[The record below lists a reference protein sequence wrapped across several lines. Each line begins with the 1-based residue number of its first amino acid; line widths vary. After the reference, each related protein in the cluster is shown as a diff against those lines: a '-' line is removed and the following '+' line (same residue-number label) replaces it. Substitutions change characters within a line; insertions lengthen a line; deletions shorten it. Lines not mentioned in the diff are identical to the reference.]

1 MSKQPKKS
9 ISVSVLNIDLRVPV
23 QRLPII
29 WLSFKNY
36 YTKFGKYT
44 DMVEWKEP
52 ILDFENVTYDQIVDF
67 YDKQDSDIYAFSTY
81 LWSHKAIMAIAEEI
95 KRRNPKRIIV
105 LGGPYLDITY
115 KNNIEWFFK
124 NKFIDAIC
132 EPTSYGEWFMTDMLN
147 QAVEGSIDWKNVA
160 FAIHRTGRGY
170 FPNKLDFQF
179 PGPLIEGNEDIFYKC
194 KDIALERNIPFA
206 LSLETTRGCPYQ
218 CVFCEWGGGIGGKVV
233 RRPMDQILADLDM
246 IPQIGIDQVQIL
258 DANWGIFKEDID
270 VAQYIADMKTNFG
283 LPNHVETYGMTKSSP
298 ERRWAVIEPLAKAG
312 VVDRYKLSIQSI
324 SDDVLK
330 RIKRKDVP
338 RDKDFEF
345 AKYLTETYGIRADI
359 EFIMGLPGT
368 TRDLFYDELD
378 LQFDYGYDLERYIW
392 MFLPDSP
399 GYSPD
404 YVKEQ
409 GIKTVKTC
417 VGKSRL
423 NSYAFDDAAM
433 FDSYH
438 ISADERFLSDIDFVV
453 ETNTYTREEFAE
465 FFFFSYWLLNT
476 TNVGINDEVL
486 RYNLESG
493 KLDKPSTL
501 FRKVFHEFMTNDTNM
516 YAKSMKNLFDQMHS
530 FVKGER
536 EDITDF
542 RQFNLPWTDTSTD
555 MMYIYKA
562 VLLIFSEDF
571 ISLFRKIFSDLNMEL
586 PDEFIDKLR
595 ENIKAQHLTDSPKF
609 DKFYQ
614 VRTFYEEQL
623 REKRIITG

>member
-9 ISVSVLNIDLRVPV
+9 ISVLNIDLRVPV

-36 YTKFGKYT
+36 YTKFGKYS
-44 DMVEWKEP
+44 DQVEWKEP
-52 ILDFENVTYDQIVDF
+52 ILDFENLHYDDIVDY
-67 YDKQDSDIYAFSTY
+67 YDKQDSDVYAFSTY

-95 KRRNPKRIIV
+95 KKRNPKRIVV

-132 EPTSYGEWFMTDMLN
+132 EPTSYGEWFMTDLIN
-147 QAVEGSIDWKNVA
+147 QVVEGEKIDWSKVA

-170 FPNKLDFQF
+170 FPNKLDFEF

-218 CVFCEWGGGIGGKVV
+218 CVFCEWGGGVGGKVV
-233 RRPMDQILADLDM
+233 RRPMEQILADLDA
-246 IPQIGIDQVQIL
+246 IPHIGIDQIQIL
-258 DANWGIFKEDID
+258 DANWGIFKEDAQ
-270 VAQYIADMKTNFG
+270 VSQYIADLKTNFG
-283 LPNHVETYGMTKSSP
+283 LPNHVEIYGMTKSSP
-298 ERRWAVIEPLAKAG
+298 ERRWGIIEPLAKAG
-312 VVDRYKLSIQSI
+312 VVDRYKLSMQSI
-324 SDDVLK
+324 SEDVLK

-338 RDKDFEF
+338 REKDFEF
-345 AKYLTETYGIRADI
+345 AKYLSETYGIRADI

-368 TRDLFYDELD
+368 TRELFYEELD

-438 ISADERFLSDIDFVV
+438 ISADERFLSDIEFVV
-453 ETNTYTREEFAE
+453 ETNTYSREDFAL

-476 TNVGINDEVL
+476 SGVGINENIL
-486 RYNLESG
+486 KMNIENG
-493 KLDKPSTL
+493 KLDKPST
-501 FRKVFHEFMTNDTNM
+501 VFKRVFDEFMTSDNL
-516 YAKSMKNLFDQMHS
+516 YASAMRNLYEQMLS

-562 VLLIFSEDF
+562 ALIVFNEEF
-571 ISLFRKIFSDLNMEL
+571 IELFKKIFSDLNMDL
-586 PDEFIDKLR
+586 PEEYLTNLR
-595 ENIKAQHLTDSPKF
+595 SNVASMRLTDSPKF

-623 REKRIITG
+623 REKRIIAG